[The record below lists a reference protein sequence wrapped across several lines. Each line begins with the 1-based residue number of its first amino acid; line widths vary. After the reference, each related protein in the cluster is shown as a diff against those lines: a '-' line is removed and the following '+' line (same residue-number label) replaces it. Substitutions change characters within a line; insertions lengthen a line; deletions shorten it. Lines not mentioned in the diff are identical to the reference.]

1 MTAAG
6 EFAAQPASTIIRHPI
21 PNGVRVRLVF
31 LALTAACGLATGFTA
46 ALTAPLA
53 IELGASEFAAGV
65 SVASLTMV
73 VLIGDIFGTRALPY
87 LEPRRCIVIGMA
99 LWAVGSIA
107 TTFAP
112 TFATMEGARLLQGVG
127 LCLYAAAGPE
137 IALRLSQDGG
147 FGKSLGDFQ
156 AAQIVGAMVA
166 PVLGGGVVAIWPGI
180 LGLRIAFLICAVI
193 AVACA
198 AGALLLPAMP
208 SGVRPRISAPHL
220 PGLTRPRSLVALGTA
235 AIGQGMRGAVVL
247 TVVPLL
253 AATMMG
259 MATFAVGLFIFAT
272 FLIEAVV
279 ARIAGSS
286 SDRIGRRPIVI
297 GGAIAGGLGALGLL
311 IAYLSAQ
318 QWVFLAT
325 TVPFGIAG
333 GIFMGVLPTTVVDL
347 ADRPEVG
354 VAGMRLSRDIGFSLM
369 PVVLGALLAG
379 PGTAFGIAACMV
391 VFAVVAIS
399 ALGVGETH
407 RRRGTSAGTQ
417 RSQ

>member
-21 PNGVRVRLVF
+21 PSKIRVRLVF
-31 LALTAACGLATGFTA
+31 LVLIAACGLATGFTA

-53 IELGASEFAAGV
+53 IELGAGEFAAGV

-87 LEPRRCIVIGMA
+87 LEPRRCIVIGMM
-99 LWAVGSIA
+99 LWSVGSIA
-107 TTFAP
+107 TTFSP
-112 TFATMEGARLLQGVG
+112 TFAAMQGARLLQGIG

-137 IALRLSQDGG
+137 IALRLSHHGG
-147 FGKSLGDFQ
+147 FGKSLGEFQ

-166 PVLGGGVVAIWPGI
+166 PVLGGGVVAIWPGVV
-180 LGLRIAFLICAVI
+180 GLRIAFLICAVI

-198 AGALLLPAMP
+198 VGALLLPAMP

-220 PGLTRPRSLVALGTA
+220 PGLTRPRSLIALGAA
-235 AIGQGMRGAVVL
+235 AIGQGMRGAIIL
-247 TVVPLL
+247 TVVPLF

-259 MATFAVGLFIFAT
+259 MATFAVGLFIFVT
-272 FLIEAVV
+272 FAIESVV
-279 ARIAGSS
+279 ARIAGSL
-286 SDRIGRRPIVI
+286 SDRIGRRPIVF
-297 GGAIAGGLGALGLL
+297 GGAIAGTLGAVGLL
-311 IAYLSAQ
+311 IAHLSSE

-333 GIFMGVLPTTVVDL
+333 GIFMGVLPTTIVDL

-379 PGTAFGIAACMV
+379 PGTAFAIAACLV
-391 VFAVVAIS
+391 AFATVAIS
-399 ALGVGETH
+399 ALGVGETSQ
-407 RRRGTSAGTQ
+407 RRGASANTEPCQ
-417 RSQ
+417 